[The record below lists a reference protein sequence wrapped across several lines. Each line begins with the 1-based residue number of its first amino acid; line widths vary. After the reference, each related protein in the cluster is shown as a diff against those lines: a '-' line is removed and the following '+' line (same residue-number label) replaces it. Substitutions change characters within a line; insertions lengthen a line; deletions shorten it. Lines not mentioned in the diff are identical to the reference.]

1 MVCLCYKMIYE
12 NKFELCY
19 FMFYNGFEVLLYV
32 KILLLKSFLYLENI
46 LVKFLKISFN
56 I

>member
-1 MVCLCYKMIYE
+1 MIYE

-19 FMFYNGFEVLLYV
+19 SMPHNGFEVLSHV
-32 KILLLKSFLYLENI
+32 KILSLKSFLYLENI
-46 LVKFLKISFN
+46 LVKFLKISLN